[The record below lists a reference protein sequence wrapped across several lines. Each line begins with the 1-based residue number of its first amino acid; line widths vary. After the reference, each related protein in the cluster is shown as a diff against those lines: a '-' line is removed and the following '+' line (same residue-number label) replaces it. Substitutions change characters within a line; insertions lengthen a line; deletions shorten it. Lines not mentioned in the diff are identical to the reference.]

1 LSPFA
6 YLAWIAVTIL
16 HSSSY
21 LRLSY
26 AFSIQQGENIDMPDD
41 LRTWK
46 STGTSCEIE
55 IHFSV
60 QTIKFLMKYKFFSRF
75 RGKLKIVSFCFQ
87 AENREMVC
95 CACADRL
102 EDLLS
107 SEGECVAA

>member
-1 LSPFA
+1 MVSLTASTVFGSWQILSPFA

-60 QTIKFLMKYKFFSRF
+60 QTIKFLMKYKFFLPISR
-75 RGKLKIVSFCFQ
+75 
-87 AENREMVC
+87 
-95 CACADRL
+95 
-102 EDLLS
+102 
-107 SEGECVAA
+107 